1 MFPRCSRANIKHQTR
16 KLEYVLAHVIKNKNN
31 LHNYHSLKWNYKSN
45 PVYSSLFKRW
55 VKKRGMS
62 TFVSAG
68 EISCSP
74 TLIFQGITLS
84 SEATGFS

>member
-1 MFPRCSRANIKHQTR
+1 MYNRCSCANTQHQTR
-16 KLEYVLAHVIKNKNN
+16 KLEYVLAHVIKNKNS

-45 PVYSSLFKRW
+45 PVYSTLFKRW
-55 VKKRGMS
+55 ERKRGMS

-68 EISCSP
+68 EISCFP
-74 TLIFQGITLS
+74 TLIFQGIILS